1 MKKIRKIMR
10 SKKFKRIITRINVM
24 IMQIIAL
31 TNLIIDCV
39 C

>member
-24 IMQIIAL
+24 IMQIIPL
-31 TNLIIDCV
+31 TNLIIDYV

>member
-24 IMQIIAL
+24 IMQIIPL